1 MFFLTGDAF
10 EAAIAG
16 CNNGQVAAI
25 NRGVIRKLADC
36 DQLSPEE
43 ITLTFGDDVDPKDLW
58 MFDSLQ
64 FEQKEFID
72 TINPCPQ
79 SILLPEHLIATP

>member
-1 MFFLTGDAF
+1 MFFLTEGAF
-10 EAAIAG
+10 ETAAAG
-16 CNNGQVAAI
+16 YNNNRVVEI
-25 NRGVIRKLADC
+25 NRKTIRKLADC

-64 FEQKEFID
+64 FEQREFINA
-72 TINPCPQ
+72 INPCPS